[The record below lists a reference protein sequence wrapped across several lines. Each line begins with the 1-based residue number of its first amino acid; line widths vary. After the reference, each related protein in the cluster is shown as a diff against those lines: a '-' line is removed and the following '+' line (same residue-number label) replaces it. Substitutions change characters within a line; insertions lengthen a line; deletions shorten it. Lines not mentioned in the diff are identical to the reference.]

1 LALLRGHS
9 VFFID
14 TDAIDDVV
22 VDAGRI
28 SVQHCGMMLM
38 SFTGNVVDSG
48 EIVTSDARG
57 EFFGPAGQVE

>member
-1 LALLRGHS
+1 M
-9 VFFID
+9 
-14 TDAIDDVV
+14 V

-38 SFTGNVVDSG
+38 SFTGNVVNSG